1 MDMAHS
7 AAAYEKKPEL
17 QGSHKIRIFLSNCH
31 GMGQA
36 VYGFLLIFYLLIQT
50 REGTTKD
57 L

>member
-17 QGSHKIRIFLSNCH
+17 QGSNKIRIFLSNCH

-36 VYGFLLIFYLLIQT
+36 VYGFLLIFSLLIQN
-50 REGTTKD
+50 
-57 L
+57 

>member
-7 AAAYEKKPEL
+7 VASYEKKPEL

-36 VYGFLLIFYLLIQT
+36 VYGCLLIFYLLIQN

>member
-17 QGSHKIRIFLSNCH
+17 QGSHKIRIFQSNCH

-36 VYGFLLIFYLLIQT
+36 VYGFLLIFYLLIQN

>member
-17 QGSHKIRIFLSNCH
+17 QGSHKIRIVQSNCH
-31 GMGQA
+31 GMVQA
-36 VYGFLLIFYLLIQT
+36 VYGFLLIFYLLIQN